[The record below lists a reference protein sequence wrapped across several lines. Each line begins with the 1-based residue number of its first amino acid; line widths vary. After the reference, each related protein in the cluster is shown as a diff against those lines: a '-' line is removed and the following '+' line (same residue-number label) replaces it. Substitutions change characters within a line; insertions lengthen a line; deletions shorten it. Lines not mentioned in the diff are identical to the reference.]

1 MRSGVAPA
9 TNQRRKRRW
18 ARVWESFAMR
28 AREVAW
34 DLGFGSDAGAM
45 ESEQGQGKGERE
57 RGVRLMAAG

>member
-1 MRSGVAPA
+1 
-9 TNQRRKRRW
+9 
-18 ARVWESFAMR
+18 MR